1 MPIRGYSVA
10 SPTRTLQIV
19 GGLAQR
25 GSSFF
30 CTERRLL
37 WLARPDR
44 EDQAETKP
52 QDLSSSGVP
61 TSGRSGRGHEEVVG

>member
-25 GSSFF
+25 
-30 CTERRLL
+30 E
-37 WLARPDR
+37 
-44 EDQAETKP
+44 P

-61 TSGRSGRGHEEVVG
+61 TSGRSGRGHEEVVGRVYGAGLDGTL